1 MTALR
6 AAPMLFL
13 LLTTPTFACRESEAR
28 MIRPDF
34 GILDDTLPGG
44 CARNACVFQASG
56 DAAFVFWFKNTGV
69 VASDTGGGGGGGG
82 TIRFGNADVTRGG
95 SPQNP
100 ETFLSYTV
108 TECAPSFCNSLAAGF
123 GRIPNRDF
131 SANGSSYRV
140 STNTAGNPDFFTVF
154 GPTGSVTIEWVG
166 NGLFDFRFSGTQQIT
181 TPDSREHL
189 AGQFTASSAVATG
202 SVVGFDIEP
211 GSSGQISKNHDVRIT
226 ISH

>member
-13 LLTTPTFACRESEAR
+13 LLTAPTLACRESEAR

-44 CARNACVFQASG
+44 CGRNACVFNASG
-56 DAAFVFWFKNTGV
+56 DAAFVFW
-69 VASDTGGGGGGGG
+69 SEGGGGG
-82 TIRFGNADVTRGG
+82 TIRYGNADVTRGG

-100 ETFLSYTV
+100 QTFLSYTV
-108 TECAPSFCNSLAAGF
+108 NECAPSFCNTLAAGF

-140 STNTAGNPDFFTVF
+140 STNTAGNPNFFTVF

-166 NGLFDFRFSGTQQIT
+166 NGLFDFRFSGTRQIT
-181 TPDSREHL
+181 TPDSREHV

-202 SVVGFDIEP
+202 SVVGFDLAP
-211 GSSGQISKNHDVRIT
+211 GSSGQVSKNHDVTIT

>member
-13 LLTTPTFACRESEAR
+13 LLTAPTLACRESEAR
-28 MIRPDF
+28 MLRPDF

-44 CARNACVFQASG
+44 CARNACVFNASG
-56 DAAFVFWFKNTGV
+56 DAAFVFWLE
-69 VASDTGGGGGGGG
+69 GGGGGGG
-82 TIRFGNADVTRGG
+82 TIRYGNADVTRGG

-108 TECAPSFCNSLAAGF
+108 TECAPSFCNSLASGF

-131 SANGSSYRV
+131 SANGSGYRV

-181 TPDSREHL
+181 TPDSREHQ
-189 AGQFTASSAVATG
+189 AGGFTASSAVATG
-202 SVVGFDIEP
+202 SVVGFDIAP